1 MKITRV
7 VLALSLAGV
16 AVAAMI
22 ATLRPRTTSHSPPR
36 QPDAISSVT
45 PSDWSPPTTISQ
57 NDPSA
62 PPITPPATERVV
74 TNTLTE
80 KPVAATNKL
89 DRLTQIRETFRA
101 LAAGDRVTAIRAAK
115 QITDETERETALLTL
130 VTEWTHGE
138 LGPSRRRAH
147 LIDLYGLEAGLGFE
161 LAKQPELAMLWAN
174 ELTDGP
180 GRVDLVQQTARG
192 MVGSDPAA
200 AFALS
205 QKVPEEYRQRFSDA
219 LLAGWASQDTG
230 AAMQWAEQL
239 SDSAERDAAVQAI
252 RSVAPVGIGT
262 ELRMQDGYPI
272 INGLLPGAPAELSGQ
287 LHVCDRIVALAQGDN
302 LFVDLHDLPLQ
313 DIVQT
318 IRGAPNTLIQLQ
330 ILPAGAAP
338 NSTPRTVSFM
348 RDQIKFKR

>member
-7 VLALSLAGV
+7 IFALVLAAAVLV
-16 AVAAMI
+16 AVIAAFHPRAQPISPAQKSDASSSI
-22 ATLRPRTTSHSPPR
+22 AFSNQSPPLT
-36 QPDAISSVT
+36 QDE
-45 PSDWSPPTTISQ
+45 
-57 NDPSA
+57 
-62 PPITPPATERVV
+62 PPILPAVPAVAERAV
-74 TNTLTE
+74 TNTPAE
-80 KPVAATNKL
+80 KPVATANKL
-89 DRLTQIRETFRA
+89 ERLAHIRETFRA
-101 LAAGDRVTAIRAAK
+101 LAAGDRAAAIRAAK
-115 QITDETERETALLTL
+115 QITDETERETAMLTL

-180 GRVDLVQQTARG
+180 GRVDLLQQIARV

-200 AFALS
+200 AFALN
-205 QKVPEEYRQRFSDA
+205 QQVPEEVRRKFFDA
-219 LLAGWASQDTG
+219 LLANWAGTDTG

-239 SDSAERDAAVQAI
+239 PDAADRDAALQTI

-262 ELRMQDGYPI
+262 ELRIQDGYPI
-272 INGLLPGAPAELSGQ
+272 INGLVPGTPAELSGQ
-287 LHVCDRIVALAQGDN
+287 LHVGDRIVGLAQGNN
-302 LFVDLHDLPLQ
+302 LFVDIHDLPLQ

-318 IRGAPNTLIQLQ
+318 IRGAPNTLLQLQ
-330 ILPAGAAP
+330 ILPAGAPP
-338 NSTPRTVSFM
+338 NSTPRIVSIM